1 MSIRSI
7 LLKNGEGIRVL
18 GNKVFVD
25 FFDFS
30 KCKMFEYFFE
40 YFRILWDTLEYFEI
54 LLWNTILEY
63 FAEYL

>member
-1 MSIRSI
+1 VSIRSI